1 VYRHKKNP
9 AQRGFFSCPG
19 QRGRDDANITW
30 LQGQQVQRRV
40 QQQERQLGHQRQAQR
55 RRGQRQ
61 VLAQQQGLGQRQVR
75 ARRVQRL
82 LFYRKRP
89 GQQRR

>member
-1 VYRHKKNP
+1 M
-9 AQRGFFSCPG
+9 
-19 QRGRDDANITW
+19 
-30 LQGQQVQRRV
+30 QRRV
-40 QQQERQLGHQRQAQR
+40 QQQERQLGHQRQAQRLAQR

-75 ARRVQRL
+75 ARQVQRL